1 MREVTPAPDIAFGA
15 RRLGAG
21 HPVVVIAEIGV
32 NHEGDVES
40 CAELIHAAKAAGADA
55 VKLQSADP
63 DEHYAPDTE
72 SHRIFTTARLSFDDT
87 ARMFGLT
94 RSLGMEPFT
103 TCGDMPTLAFIESL
117 DPAAHKISS
126 GMMRHHRMIREFART
141 GRPMV
146 LSTGMADLADVDAAV
161 AVAREG
167 GCVDL
172 VVLQCTSL
180 YPAPVEAQN
189 LRVLRLYEER
199 YGAPSGLSDH
209 SLGGDAAMFSVC
221 AGASCIEKHITLDA
235 SRPGF
240 DHHMS
245 LGPEGFGT
253 MVTAIR
259 RAEDVMGDGVKHMS
273 AEERKNADLFRRY
286 VVARANLSAGAT
298 LRESDMVI
306 MRTGGEEGFPAEQFD
321 DVVGCV
327 LAHDVE
333 RYKPIKQSD
342 LN

>member
-1 MREVTPAPDIAFGA
+1 MHELTTAPDIAFGA

-32 NHEGDVES
+32 NHEGDPEDCVK
-40 CAELIHAAKAAGADA
+40 LIHAAKQAGADA

-87 ARMFGLT
+87 ARMFSLM
-94 RSLGMEPFT
+94 RQLGMEPFT
-103 TCGDMPTLAFIESL
+103 TCGDMPTLSFIESL
-117 DPAAHKISS
+117 APAAHKVSS

-141 GRPMV
+141 GRPLV

-161 AVAREG
+161 AAARDA
-167 GCVDL
+167 GCEDL

-180 YPAPVEAQN
+180 YPAAVDVQN

-209 SLGGDAAMFSVC
+209 TLGIEAATLSVC

-245 LGPEGFGT
+245 LNPDEFKR
-253 MVTAIR
+253 MVAAIR
-259 RAEDVMGDGVKHMS
+259 RAERAMGDGVKNMS
-273 AEERKNADLFRRY
+273 AEERKNADHFRRY
-286 VVARANLSAGAT
+286 VVARANLTAGAT
-298 LRESDMVI
+298 LAETDLVI
-306 MRTGGEEGFPAEQFD
+306 MRTGGEAGVAAERFD
-321 DVVGCV
+321 AVVGGV
-327 LAHDVE
+327 LANDVKQF
-333 RYKPIKQSD
+333 KPIKQSD
-342 LN
+342 LK